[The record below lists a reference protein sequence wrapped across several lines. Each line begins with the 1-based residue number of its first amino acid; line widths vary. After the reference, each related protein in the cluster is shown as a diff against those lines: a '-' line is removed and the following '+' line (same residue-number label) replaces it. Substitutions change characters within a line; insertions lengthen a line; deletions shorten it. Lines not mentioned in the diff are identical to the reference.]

1 MNKKMTIRTIIAA
14 ILLAAPVSFATAQS
28 TRDITLNEAI
38 KIGLQNSKQLK
49 LSDARVREATY
60 QLRDA
65 RGRMLPDLSVSGS
78 YLRVSQPTIDLKLKT
93 GNQTNGEQSSNAA
106 SNIKVNEAAYGIA
119 NLSFPVF
126 AGLKIHYGIES
137 AKYLQKAAQ
146 LDADKDREEVIQNIV
161 NAYST
166 LYKARVAVELV
177 KENLRGA
184 QQRVKDFTNLEKNG
198 VIARNDLLKA
208 ELQQSNV
215 ELSLLDAQSNLKVTN
230 TNINLML
237 GLPEDTQLIPDS
249 SSFIQVQ
256 DAGSI
261 NDWES
266 KALQNR
272 KDVAALAMREKA
284 ANANIKIAKGD
295 YYPSLALTGG
305 YVAADIPNFV
315 TITNALNA
323 GVGVKY
329 SPSSLWKAGTK
340 VAEARTQ
347 KAELMINEDMLNDQ
361 VRIQVTKAYEDYLL
375 SNQKITVYDKAVDQA
390 TENYRITKN
399 KYDNSLATTTDL
411 LDADVAQ
418 LQAQL
423 NYISARVDASV
434 AYNRLLQS
442 AGLLNENI
450 K

>member
-1 MNKKMTIRTIIAA
+1 
-14 ILLAAPVSFATAQS
+14 VSFATAQS
-28 TRDITLNEAI
+28 TRNITLNEAI
-38 KIGLQNSKQLK
+38 RIGLQNSKQLK
-49 LSDARVREATY
+49 LSDAKVREATY

-78 YLRVSQPTIDLKLKT
+78 YLRVAQPTIDLKLKT
-93 GNQTNGEQSSNAA
+93 GSQTNGEQSSNAA

-119 NLSFPVF
+119 NLSLPVF

-146 LDADKDREEVIQNIV
+146 LDADKDREEVVQNII

-166 LYKARVAVELV
+166 LYKARAAVELV
-177 KENLRGA
+177 KEDLRGA

-208 ELQQSNV
+208 ELQQSNI
-215 ELSLLDAQSNLKVTN
+215 ELSLLDAQSNLKVTA

-237 GLPEDTQLIPDS
+237 GLPEETQLIPDS
-249 SSFIQVQ
+249 SSFVQVQ

-261 NDWES
+261 TDWES

-305 YVAADIPNFV
+305 YIAADIPNFI

-340 VAEARTQ
+340 VAEAKTQ
-347 KAELMINEDMLNDQ
+347 KAELMINEDMLSDQ

-411 LDADVAQ
+411 LDADLAQ
-418 LQAQL
+418 LQAEL
-423 NYISARVDASV
+423 NFIAARVDASV
-434 AYNRLLQS
+434 AYNKLLQT

>member
-1 MNKKMTIRTIIAA
+1 MTIRTIIAA

-38 KIGLQNSKQLK
+38 RIGLQNSKQLK

-93 GNQTNGEQSSNAA
+93 GNSTNGEQSTNAA

-119 NLSFPVF
+119 NLSLPVF

-166 LYKARVAVELV
+166 LYKARAAVELV

-208 ELQQSNV
+208 ELQQSNI

-237 GLPEDTQLIPDS
+237 GLPEDTQLMPDS
-249 SSFIQVQ
+249 SSFVQVQ

-261 NDWES
+261 SDWES

-284 ANANIKIAKGD
+284 ANANIKIARGD

-305 YVAADIPNFV
+305 YIAADIPNFV

-361 VRIQVTKAYEDYLL
+361 VRIQITKAYEDYLL

-411 LDADVAQ
+411 IDADVAQ

-423 NYISARVDASV
+423 NYVAARVDASV
-434 AYNRLLQS
+434 AYNKLLQT

>member
-1 MNKKMTIRTIIAA
+1 MTIRTIIAA

-93 GNQTNGEQSSNAA
+93 GNSTNGEQSSNAA

-119 NLSFPVF
+119 NLSLPVF

-166 LYKARVAVELV
+166 LYKARAAVELV

-208 ELQQSNV
+208 ELQQSNI

-237 GLPEDTQLIPDS
+237 GLPEDTQLMPDS
-249 SSFIQVQ
+249 SSFVQVQ

-261 NDWES
+261 SDWES

-284 ANANIKIAKGD
+284 ANANIKIARGD

-305 YVAADIPNFV
+305 YIAADIPNFV

-361 VRIQVTKAYEDYLL
+361 VRIQITKAYEDYLL

-411 LDADVAQ
+411 IDADVAQ

-423 NYISARVDASV
+423 NYVAARVDASV
-434 AYNRLLQS
+434 AYNKLLQT

>member
-14 ILLAAPVSFATAQS
+14 ILLVAPVSFATAQS
-28 TRDITLNEAI
+28 TRNITLNEAI
-38 KIGLQNSKQLK
+38 RIGLQNSKQLK
-49 LSDARVREATY
+49 LSDAKVREATY

-78 YLRVSQPTIDLKLKT
+78 YLRVAQPTIDLKLKT
-93 GNQTNGEQSSNAA
+93 GSQTNGEQSSNAA

-119 NLSFPVF
+119 NLSLPVF

-146 LDADKDREEVIQNIV
+146 LDADKDREEVVQNII

-166 LYKARVAVELV
+166 LYKARAAVELV
-177 KENLRGA
+177 KEDLRGA

-208 ELQQSNV
+208 ELQQSNI
-215 ELSLLDAQSNLKVTN
+215 ELSLLDAQSNLKVTA

-237 GLPEDTQLIPDS
+237 GLPEETQLIPDS
-249 SSFIQVQ
+249 SSFVQVQ

-261 NDWES
+261 TDWES

-305 YVAADIPNFV
+305 YIAADIPNFI

-340 VAEARTQ
+340 VAEAKTQ
-347 KAELMINEDMLNDQ
+347 KAELMINEDMLSDQ

-411 LDADVAQ
+411 LDADLAQ
-418 LQAQL
+418 LQAEL
-423 NYISARVDASV
+423 NFIAARVDASV
-434 AYNRLLQS
+434 AYNKLLQT

>member
-1 MNKKMTIRTIIAA
+1 MTIRTIIATV
-14 ILLAAPVSFATAQS
+14 LLAMPGAFASAQGN
-28 TRDITLNEAI
+28 RDITLNEAI
-38 KIGLQNSKQLK
+38 RIGLQNSKQLK
-49 LSDARVREATY
+49 LSDAKVREATY

-78 YLRVSQPTIDLKLKT
+78 YLRVAQPTIDLKLKT
-93 GNQTNGEQSSNAA
+93 GSQTNGESSNAA

-119 NLSFPVF
+119 NLSLPVF

-166 LYKARVAVELV
+166 LYKARAAVELV

-208 ELQQSNV
+208 ELQQSNI
-215 ELSLLDAQSNLKVTN
+215 ELSLLDAQSNLRVTN

-237 GLPEDTQLIPDS
+237 GLAEDTQLVPDS
-249 SSFIQVQ
+249 SSFVQVQ

-272 KDVAALAMREKA
+272 KDIAALAMREKA
-284 ANANIKIAKGD
+284 ANANIKIARGD

-305 YVAADIPNFV
+305 YIAADIPNFV

-347 KAELMINEDMLNDQ
+347 KAELMINEDMLSDQ

-390 TENYRITKN
+390 MENYRITKN

-423 NYISARVDASV
+423 NFIAARVDASV
-434 AYNRLLQS
+434 AYNKLLQT

>member
-1 MNKKMTIRTIIAA
+1 MTIRTIIAA